1 MKLLL
6 DERKL
11 IVGIGSAIEYGVWGN
26 VEDLASWR
34 ITPTYYMMDANF
46 TLVDLGDQEVP
57 TYVQVGQYY
66 YIDGEFRLADECPNE
81 YRDRIVELE
90 EEVAITELTMIEN
103 YEAQEEI
110 NAQTEIALIE
120 IYEMMEV

>member
-6 DERKL
+6 NERKL
-11 IVGIGSAIEYGVWGN
+11 IIAIGNSIEYGVWGN
-26 VEDLASWR
+26 AGEQASWR
-34 ITPTYYMMDANF
+34 ISDNYFMMDNNF
-46 TLVDLGDQEVP
+46 TLEDIGDTEIP
-57 TYVQVGQYY
+57 TYVNEGQYY
-66 YIDGEFRLADECPNE
+66 YVNGEFKLADECPNE
-81 YRDRIVELE
+81 YRDSITKLE

-110 NAQTEIALIE
+110 NAQTENALIE